1 MKLSMTGDQADPLQ
15 GAGIPLEAPH
25 PALNLLPRRVS
36 VPKKKEEQKQRHV
49 HQPGVLHEHATPVH
63 VPASEREI
71 DEDTVAGEVE
81 RPAPASDKPQ
91 CCA

>member
-1 MKLSMTGDQADPLQ
+1 MKLSMMGDQADSPQ
-15 GAGIPLEAPH
+15 CTGIPPQAPH

-36 VPKKKEEQKQRHV
+36 VPKKKQEQKQKHV
-49 HQPGVLHEHATPVH
+49 HQPAVLHEHATPVH
-63 VPASEREI
+63 VPVSEREI